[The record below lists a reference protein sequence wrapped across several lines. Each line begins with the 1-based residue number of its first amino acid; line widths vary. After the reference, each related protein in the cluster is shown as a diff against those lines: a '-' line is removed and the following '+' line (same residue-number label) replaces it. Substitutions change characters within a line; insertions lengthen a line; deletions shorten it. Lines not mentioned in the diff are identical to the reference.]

1 MKRVLPLLFLAGFFL
16 FLGLTPAG
24 AQVSLGGA
32 DQSDVVVKVDGV
44 DETFTI
50 LRDYAARDQFYYVP
64 NAPRIATRGAGDK
77 KKPIFHLLSYQT
89 MTADSK
95 DFEQGGILQFS
106 VRLAPPSEVVE
117 QMREKIATQFS
128 VDRATLKLSPLRF
141 KTAEVSIYDLE
152 GDLLTTAFQKP
163 GIAPAFAN
171 AEIPFQVQ
179 LNSLTGDTY
188 KALTTGG
195 AGIPVFITYTFDQIT
210 PEVGFKVTLDYDKS
224 FSHFSEDRRTKTAY
238 TKWYYYRTW
247 WGGWR
252 SRADVG
258 QNESRQET
266 LSEVLQ
272 ENQCLKYES
281 VADQNFTQDEIN
293 RYMDPIIEQLSKEL
307 VETIQPPEKIEPAAA
322 REPGNATLWSGTS
335 TYAMKSINKVRK
347 GKQVVE
353 MKRRTIFESKST
365 YGSHL
370 GIGEYESIKD
380 QLITVMQ
387 PGNWDY
393 AYFPV
398 PSVGDTED
406 LAIKKIELQVVP
418 RFYDK
423 NGAIKQ
429 IKNTV
434 AELVTLDPKKGE
446 FFLDRKGNQVEN
458 ILFALQ
464 GITSQLASQKVPL
477 ASCCYE
483 VNTTVTQ
490 GNNIMKF
497 TSFEEFLIGGIP
509 VSTPMA
515 CIEGVEIDCEQL
527 KFSEETGKLY
537 QVDIKIESTY
547 PKKTYK
553 ATIKPNTEN
562 KAPVFLVE
570 KEDLNKKNPVI
581 ATIMFLMVGGEKVAW
596 KHNGR
601 NLQDSDLGLS
611 QTLWNEDYQKT
622 EKK

>member
-1 MKRVLPLLFLAGFFL
+1 MKRVVSLLFLACFL
-16 FLGLTPAG
+16 LLSNLTPAG

-50 LRDYAARDQFYYVP
+50 LRHFENRDQFYYVP
-64 NAPRIATRGAGDK
+64 NAPRIATRGAGAK
-77 KKPIFHLLSYQT
+77 KKPVFHLLSYQT
-89 MTADSK
+89 KNTETNDL
-95 DFEQGGILQFS
+95 EQGGILQFS
-106 VRLAPPSEVVE
+106 VRLAPPSEVIE
-117 QMREKIATQFS
+117 QMREKVATQFS
-128 VDRATLKLSPLRF
+128 VNKETLKLSPLPF

-152 GDLLTTAFQKP
+152 GNLLTTSFQKP

-179 LNSLTGDTY
+179 LNSLTTDAYT
-188 KALTTGG
+188 ALTSGG
-195 AGIPVFITYTFDQIT
+195 AGIPVFITYTFDQVT
-210 PEVGFKVTLDYDKS
+210 PETGFKVTLDYDKS

-252 SRADVG
+252 SRADVA

-266 LSEVLQ
+266 LSEILQ

-281 VADQNFTQDEIN
+281 VAGQNFSQEEIN

-307 VETIQPPEKIEPAAA
+307 VETVQPPEKIEPAAA
-322 REPGNATLWSGTS
+322 KEPANASLWQGTS

-353 MKRRTIFESKST
+353 MKRRTMFESKST
-365 YGSHL
+365 YGSNL

-380 QLITVMQ
+380 QLITVME

-398 PSVGDTED
+398 PAVGDSED

-418 RFYDK
+418 RYYDK
-423 NGAIKQ
+423 DGNIKQ
-429 IKNTV
+429 IQGTV
-434 AELVTLDPKKGE
+434 AELLTWDPNRGH
-446 FFLDRKGNQVEN
+446 FADRKGNEMSN
-458 ILFALQ
+458 ILFPLQ
-464 GITSQLASQKVPL
+464 AITKKLSDNKVPL

-490 GNNIMKF
+490 GSNIMKF
-497 TSFEEFLIGGIP
+497 KSYEEFLIGGIP

-515 CIEGVEIDCEQL
+515 CIEGVQVDCGAL
-527 KFSEETGKLY
+527 KFGKDKLY
-537 QVDIKIESTY
+537 KVSIKIESEF
-547 PKKTYK
+547 PKKVYK
-553 ATIKPNTEN
+553 TTIKADSEN
-562 KAPVFLVE
+562 KEPVFLVE
-570 KEDLNKKNPVI
+570 KEDENKKNPVI
-581 ATIMFLMVGGEKVAW
+581 ATIMFELEGGAKVPW
-596 KHNGR
+596 KFNGR
-601 NLQDSDLGLS
+601 NLQDPDLGLS
-611 QTLWNEDYQKT
+611 ITLWNANFASEAK
-622 EKK
+622 